1 LFSAQLFGAKS
12 MTLSTEL
19 LTRSPL
25 LDADELEGEIGNIIQ
40 STRRGSA
47 IRAVPPTNDHPLP
60 KGPMPD
66 YVEHKEG
73 VNQVGKLS
81 AEAVVREYEAAVKEI
96 EALGA
101 ELTEAAKKCEA
112 MVAGV
117 HATVSE
123 IKELA
128 ANYREEGKRYFLQ
141 IEDCSLMTSEV
152 RTVCETLKKKIAAGS
167 SLAA

>member
-1 LFSAQLFGAKS
+1 MSVSA
-12 MTLSTEL
+12 EI

-25 LDADELEGEIGNIIQ
+25 LDADEIEGEIGNIIH
-40 STRRGSA
+40 STRRGPV
-47 IRAVPPTNDHPLP
+47 IRTVANGSDRPLP
-60 KGPMPD
+60 NGPMPD
-66 YVEHKEG
+66 YVEHRQG

-81 AEAVVREYEAAVKEI
+81 AEAVVREYDAAVKEI
-96 EALGA
+96 EALGV
-101 ELTEAAKKCEA
+101 ELAEAAKKCEA

-117 HATVSE
+117 HSMVGE

-152 RTVCETLKKKIAAGS
+152 RTVCETLKKRIAAGS
-167 SLAA
+167 SRAA

>member
-1 LFSAQLFGAKS
+1 
-12 MTLSTEL
+12 MTLSTEI

-25 LDADELEGEIGNIIQ
+25 LDADEIEGEIGNLIYNA
-40 STRRGSA
+40 RRGPA
-47 IRAVPPTNDHPLP
+47 IREVPGSDERPLP

-81 AEAVVREYEAAVKEI
+81 AEAVIREYDAAVKEI
-96 EALGA
+96 EALGV
-101 ELTEAAKKCEA
+101 ELAEAAKKCEA

-117 HATVSE
+117 YSMVNE

-152 RTVCETLKKKIAAGS
+152 RTVCETLKKRIAAGS

>member
-1 LFSAQLFGAKS
+1 
-12 MTLSTEL
+12 MTLSTEI

-25 LDADELEGEIGNIIQ
+25 LDADEIEGEIGNIIL
-40 STRRGSA
+40 STRRGSV
-47 IRAVPPTNDHPLP
+47 IRTVPPRNDPPLP

-73 VNQVGKLS
+73 VNKVGKLS
-81 AEAVVREYEAAVKEI
+81 AEAVVREYDAAVKEI

-101 ELTEAAKKCEA
+101 ELTEAAKKCEV

-117 HATVSE
+117 HSMVNE

-128 ANYREEGKRYFLQ
+128 ANYRDEGKRYFLQ
-141 IEDCSLMTSEV
+141 IEECSLMTSEV
-152 RTVCETLKKKIAAGS
+152 RTVCEALKKRIAAS
-167 SLAA
+167 ELAA

>member
-1 LFSAQLFGAKS
+1 MSVTA
-12 MTLSTEL
+12 EI
-19 LTRSPL
+19 LTHSPL
-25 LDADELEGEIGNIIQ
+25 LDADEIEGEIGNIIHN
-40 STRRGSA
+40 RRPTSHASGPTG
-47 IRAVPPTNDHPLP
+47 RAVLNDHPLP

-66 YVEHKEG
+66 YVEHKQG

-81 AEAVVREYEAAVKEI
+81 AEAVVREYDAAVKEI
-96 EALGA
+96 EALGV
-101 ELTEAAKKCEA
+101 ELSEAAKKCEA

-117 HATVSE
+117 HSMVGE

-152 RTVCETLKKKIAAGS
+152 RSVCEALKKKIAAGS
-167 SLAA
+167 NSSA

>member
-1 LFSAQLFGAKS
+1 MS
-12 MTLSTEL
+12 LSTEI

-25 LDADELEGEIGNIIQ
+25 LDANEIEGEIGHLIHNARQAPIVRERPH
-40 STRRGSA
+40 SD
-47 IRAVPPTNDHPLP
+47 DHPLP

-81 AEAVVREYEAAVKEI
+81 AEAVVREYDAAVKEI

-101 ELTEAAKKCEA
+101 ELSDAAKRCEA

-117 HATVSE
+117 HAMVSE

-152 RTVCETLKKKIAAGS
+152 RTVCETLKKKIAAGN

>member
-1 LFSAQLFGAKS
+1 MS
-12 MTLSTEL
+12 
-19 LTRSPL
+19 LTAEVLTHSPL
-25 LDADELEGEIGNIIQ
+25 LDADDIEGEIGNLIYNA
-40 STRRGSA
+40 RRGSLG
-47 IRAVPPTNDHPLP
+47 RPLKEDNQP
-60 KGPMPD
+60 LADGPMPD

-81 AEAVVREYEAAVKEI
+81 AEAVVREYDAAVKEI

-101 ELTEAAKKCEA
+101 ELSDAARKCEA

-117 HATVSE
+117 HAMVGE

-128 ANYREEGKRYFLQ
+128 AKYREEGKRYFLQ

-152 RTVCETLKKKIAAGS
+152 RSVCETLKKKIAAGNH
-167 SLAA
+167 LAA